1 MDSSRA
7 LWARF
12 EKSGK
17 LMDYLT
23 FCEARRRQTP
33 QNGGADAARGAE
45 CPPGEPGKP
54 GGMPSDQSSL

>member
-17 LMDYLT
+17 LKDYLS
-23 FCEARRRQTP
+23 FCEARRRQNLRP
-33 QNGGADAARGAE
+33 PEQNEGGDEAAPLPE
-45 CPPGEPGKP
+45 N
-54 GGMPSDQSSL
+54 DQSSL